1 MAKLQLHFNGSFA
14 LKKDEISRIIH
25 AAAQDKGLNDS
36 LPNLMEKTSL
46 GNGKVGRVK
55 SWAVRAGLI
64 KNNCPSP
71 EGEIILRL
79 DPSLESNITDWLM
92 HFYLS
97 FGDRG
102 LQPTPENPVDWGG
115 WSYFI
120 YTFLPRYSNFT
131 TEELLYHSTSVF
143 EEESKVIA
151 DRIKF
156 ILRAYTEF
164 TALAS
169 CKFISQ
175 EKDKYVGGNASL
187 PNSYLIGYFLAKL
200 WERDFKSEGSV
211 LTESILNEK
220 MGLAAV
226 LGLKPEALQEQLNAL
241 EAYGIIEQRRAV
253 SPFQVIPRWDEP
265 LALLEKAYDR

>member
-14 LKKDEISRIIH
+14 LKKDEISRLIY
-25 AAAQDKGLNDS
+25 AANQDQGLNDS

-64 KNNCPSP
+64 KNNHPSP
-71 EGEIILRL
+71 EGEIVLKL
-79 DPSLESNITDWLM
+79 DPVLESTITDWLM

-102 LQPTPENPVDWGG
+102 LKTTPENPADWGG
-115 WSYFI
+115 WSYFV
-120 YTFLPRYSNFT
+120 YTFLPRYHKFT
-131 TEELLYHSTSVF
+131 KEELLYHSTSIF

-151 DRIKF
+151 NRINY

-169 CKFISQ
+169 CKFLTQ
-175 EKDKYVGGNASL
+175 EKEQYVSGYPNL
-187 PNSYLIGYFLAKL
+187 PNSYLLGYFLAKL
-200 WERDFKSEGSV
+200 WERDFQGEGSV
-211 LTESILNEK
+211 LTESILNKK

-226 LGLKPEALQEQLNAL
+226 LGITSEALQEQLNAL

-253 SPFQVIPRWDEP
+253 PPFQVIPRWDNP
-265 LALLEKAYDR
+265 LTLLEKAYDR

>member
-25 AAAQDKGLNDS
+25 AAAEDKGLNDS

-64 KNNCPSP
+64 KNNRPSL

-102 LQPTPENPVDWGG
+102 LQPTPENPADWGV
-115 WSYFI
+115 WTYFV
-120 YTFLPRYSNFT
+120 YTFLPRYPKFT
-131 TEELLYHSTSVF
+131 KEELLYHSASIF

-164 TALAS
+164 IALAP
-169 CKFISQ
+169 CKFITQ

-187 PNSYLIGYFLAKL
+187 PNSYLMGYFLAKL

-211 LTESILNEK
+211 LTESILNEQ

-226 LGLKPEALQEQLNAL
+226 LGLKAEALQEQLNAL

-253 SPFQVIPRWDEP
+253 PPFQVIPRWDEP

>member
-14 LKKDEISRIIH
+14 LKKDEINRLLH
-25 AAAQDKGLNDS
+25 ASAQEKGLNDS

-64 KNNCPSP
+64 KNNRPSR
-71 EGEIILRL
+71 EGEIVLRL
-79 DPSLESNITDWLM
+79 DSGLESNITDWLM

-97 FGDRG
+97 FGDKG
-102 LQPTPENPVDWGG
+102 LQQTPENPANWGG

-120 YTFLPRYSNFT
+120 YKFLPRYSKFT
-131 TEELLYHSTSVF
+131 SEELLYHIASEF

-164 TALAS
+164 QALAS
-169 CKFISQ
+169 CKFITQ
-175 EKDKYVGGNASL
+175 EGDKYVAGNAHL
-187 PNSYLIGYFLAKL
+187 PNSYLVGYFLAKL
-200 WERDFKSEGSV
+200 WERDFKGEGSV
-211 LTESILNEK
+211 LTEAILNQK
-220 MGLAAV
+220 MGIAMV
-226 LGLKPEALQEQLNAL
+226 LSIKADALQEQLNAL

-253 SPFQVIPRWDEP
+253 PPFQVIPRWDEP
-265 LALLEKAYDR
+265 LALLEKAYDG

>member
-14 LKKDEISRIIH
+14 LKKDEISRLLH
-25 AAAQDKGLNDS
+25 AAAQEEGLNDS

-55 SWAVRAGLI
+55 SWAIRAGLI
-64 KNNCPSP
+64 NKNRPSP
-71 EGEIILRL
+71 EGEIVLRL
-79 DPSLESNITDWLM
+79 DPGLESNITDWLM

-102 LQPTPENPVDWGG
+102 LQPTPENPADWGV
-115 WSYFI
+115 WTYFI
-120 YTFLPRYSNFT
+120 YTFLPRYPKFT
-131 TEELLYHSTSVF
+131 KEELLYHSASIF

-151 DRIKF
+151 NRINY

-169 CKFISQ
+169 CKFVTQENNKYISG
-175 EKDKYVGGNASL
+175 YANL
-187 PNSYLIGYFLAKL
+187 PNSYLLGYFLAKL
-200 WERDFKSEGSV
+200 WERDFQGEGSV
-211 LTESILNEK
+211 LTESILTQK
-220 MGLAAV
+220 MGLAGV
-226 LGLKPEALQEQLNAL
+226 LGLKAEALQEQLNAL

-253 SPFQVIPRWDEP
+253 PPFQVIPRWDKP
-265 LALLEKAYDR
+265 LALLEKAYDG

>member
-14 LKKDEISRIIH
+14 LKKDEVSRLLH
-25 AAAQDKGLNDS
+25 AAAQEKGLDDS

-46 GNGKVGRVK
+46 GNAKVGRVK
-55 SWAVRAGLI
+55 SWAVRAGLV
-64 KNNCPSP
+64 KNNRPSP
-71 EGEIILRL
+71 EGEIVLRL
-79 DPSLESNITDWLM
+79 DPNFESSITDWLM

-102 LQPTPENPVDWGG
+102 LLVAPENPTDWGA
-115 WSYFI
+115 WTYFV
-120 YTFLPRYSNFT
+120 YTFVPNYPKFT
-131 TEELLYHSTSVF
+131 KEELLYHSASIF

-164 TALAS
+164 SALAA
-169 CKFISQ
+169 CKFITQ
-175 EKDKYVGGNASL
+175 EKNEYVSGYARL
-187 PNSYLIGYFLAKL
+187 PNAYLLGYFLAKL
-200 WERDFKSEGSV
+200 WERDFKGEGSV
-211 LTESILNEK
+211 LTQSIVNDK

-226 LGLKPEALQEQLNAL
+226 LGVKAEALQEQLNTL

-253 SPFQVIPRWDEP
+253 PPFQVIPRWGEP
-265 LALLEKAYDR
+265 LALLEKAYEG

>member
-14 LKKDEISRIIH
+14 LKKDEISRLLH
-25 AAAQDKGLNDS
+25 AAAQDKGLDDS

-46 GNGKVGRVK
+46 GNVKVGRVK
-55 SWAVRAGLI
+55 SWAGRAGLI
-64 KNNCPSP
+64 KKNRPSL
-71 EGEIILRL
+71 EGEIVLRL
-79 DPSLESNITDWLM
+79 DPSFESNITDWLM

-102 LQPTPENPVDWGG
+102 LKPTPENPADWGG

-120 YTFLPRYSNFT
+120 YTFLPRYNKFT
-131 TEELLYHSTSVF
+131 SEELLYHSTSVF
-143 EEESKVIA
+143 EEESKVIS

-164 TALAS
+164 HALAA
-169 CKFISQ
+169 CKLITKQ
-175 EKDKYVGGNASL
+175 EDKYVSGDARL
-187 PNSYLIGYFLAKL
+187 PNSYLVGYFLAKL

-226 LGLKPEALQEQLNAL
+226 LGVKAEALQEQLNAM

-253 SPFQVIPRWDEP
+253 PPFQVIPRWDEP

>member
-14 LKKDEISRIIH
+14 FKKDEINRLIH
-25 AAAQDKGLNDS
+25 ASAQEKGLNDS

-64 KNNCPSP
+64 KNNRPSR
-71 EGEIILRL
+71 EGEIVLRL
-79 DPSLESNITDWLM
+79 DSGLESNITDWLM

-97 FGDRG
+97 FGDKG
-102 LQPTPENPVDWGG
+102 LQQTPENPADWGG

-120 YTFLPRYSNFT
+120 YKFLPRYSKFT
-131 TEELLYHSTSVF
+131 SEELLYHIASEF

-164 TALAS
+164 QALAS
-169 CKFISQ
+169 CKFITQ
-175 EKDKYVGGNASL
+175 EEDKYVAGNAHL
-187 PNSYLIGYFLAKL
+187 PNSYLVGYFLAKL
-200 WERDFKSEGSV
+200 WERDFKGEGSV
-211 LTESILNEK
+211 LTEAILNQK
-220 MGLAAV
+220 MGIAAV
-226 LGLKPEALQEQLNAL
+226 LGIKADALQEQLNAL

-253 SPFQVIPRWDEP
+253 PPFQVIPRWDEP
-265 LALLEKAYDR
+265 LALLEKAYDG